1 MDKKKVKSKLYR
13 EEINSSRIN
22 ISRPTLL
29 EIQNLCQHK
38 AMNPDT
44 LINHLIRF
52 YDMEYLDEITHR
64 VKLLYNGGLNPV
76 QIAQLSVLY
85 SLLQSIDN
93 RINLS

>member
-1 MDKKKVKSKLYR
+1 MGKKKVDFKLER
-13 EEINSSRIN
+13 EEISTSRICL
-22 ISRPTLL
+22 SRPTLV

-38 AMNPDT
+38 VMNPDV

-64 VKLLYNGGLNPV
+64 IKLLYNSGLNPI

-85 SLLQSIDN
+85 SLLQSIDH